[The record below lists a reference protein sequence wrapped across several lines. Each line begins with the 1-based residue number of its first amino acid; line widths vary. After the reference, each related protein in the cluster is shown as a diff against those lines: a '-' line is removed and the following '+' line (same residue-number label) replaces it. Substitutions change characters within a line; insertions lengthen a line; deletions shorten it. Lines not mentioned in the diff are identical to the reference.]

1 MSKFDVVFNLEAP
14 IIFSLDAPIESFKK
28 IMLIAKLR
36 PDMVDFRGGLNKYV
50 LGYVGVSRKTSLEDF
65 EYSWKVYTPLDHFE
79 ESSLVIKYIRKQIF
93 DMEVMLKFAQK
104 KLGIIV
110 NGKSKQKLM
119 NLPKVEHSLP
129 FKSRLSDDFDKFS
142 RYFVLEVD
150 SSEEKSPDEEENV
163 DSESGKWFVKGNILK
178 IFY

>member
-1 MSKFDVVFNLEAP
+1 MNRFNVIFNLEAP
-14 IIFSLDAPIESFKK
+14 IILSLDAPIDSFKK

-50 LGYVGVSRKTSLEDF
+50 LGYVSVSRKTSVEDF

-79 ESSLVIKYIRKQIF
+79 ESSLVIKFIRKQIF

-110 NGKSKQKLM
+110 NGKAKEKLI

-129 FKSRLSDDFDKFS
+129 FKSKLSEDFDKFS
-142 RYFVLEVD
+142 RYFVAEKDSGEED
-150 SSEEKSPDEEENV
+150 SSVEQQ
-163 DSESGKWFVKGNILK
+163 DSESGKSPNDGG
-178 IFY
+178 